1 MTASKEQ
8 TLHTTTSMALVPKA
22 SARSQGKHV
31 ELLSTKLCIPASR
44 PTLVSRDGLIA
55 KLNNGLRRGCQ
66 LVLVTA
72 PAGAGKTTLL
82 SSWLRQLSALPTAG
96 SDSAPSQPS
105 LGLAWL
111 TLDRDD
117 NQPARFWAYLIGAL
131 QTIDASLGVEAQR
144 LLIAPQRSPMRAVLS
159 TLLNDLAAYPAP
171 IVLVVDDFELITAS
185 AIHKGLV
192 FIAEHAP
199 AQLHVVLS
207 SRGEPALPLA
217 RLRAHGQLAELRG
230 NELAF
235 TIDETAA
242 FLSGMTGMAWRDAD
256 VWALHARTEG
266 WVAGL
271 QIAGL
276 ELQKLLADAP
286 AACAG
291 RQIALFMESF
301 SGHHQDIRDFL
312 EMEVLKHQPQRL
324 QAFLMQT
331 SILERLSGPL
341 CDAVAEQTDGQELLE
356 QLVKA
361 NLFIVP
367 CDGAGA
373 IPWHRYQRMFAE
385 MLRARLYQGPPGL
398 VAQLHRRAAQWYADH
413 GDRDAASQHQQR
425 ADILAAQLDS
435 EWPVALLPADAAA
448 IVVGGSA
455 ADRLASGPDLAIE
468 EVAWLDRAEELPLA
482 EQLTERELAILTLM
496 AEGLS
501 YMQIANQLVIGLNT
515 VRFHVK
521 NMYGKLDVHQRTQ
534 AITRAKKLRILL
546 P

>member
-8 TLHTTTSMALVPKA
+8 TLHTMTSMALVPKA
-22 SARSQGKHV
+22 AARSRDKYV

-44 PTLVSRDGLIA
+44 PTLVARDGLLA
-55 KLNNGLRRGCQ
+55 KLNNALRRGCQ

-82 SSWLRQLSALPTAG
+82 SSWLRQLSAQPTAA
-96 SDSAPSQPS
+96 SDSAPSRPA

-131 QTIDASLGVEAQR
+131 QTIGASLGLEAQR
-144 LLIAPQRSPMRAVLS
+144 LLVAPQRSPMRAILS

-207 SRGEPALPLA
+207 SRGEPPLPLA
-217 RLRAHGQLAELRG
+217 RLRAHDQLAELRG

-242 FLSGMTGMAWRDAD
+242 FLSGMTGTAWRDAD

-266 WVAGL
+266 WIAGL

-286 AACAG
+286 ADCVG
-291 RQIALFMESF
+291 RQIALFIESF

-341 CDAVAEQTDGQELLE
+341 CDAVAEQTGGQELLE

-367 CDGAGA
+367 CDGAIA
-373 IPWHRYQRMFAE
+373 WHRYQRMFAE
-385 MLRARLYQGPPGL
+385 MLRARLYQDQPGL
-398 VAQLHRRAAQWYADH
+398 AALLHRRAAQWYADH

-425 ADILAAQLDS
+425 ADILASQLDPHWS
-435 EWPVALLPADAAA
+435 VALLPAGGAA
-448 IVVGGSA
+448 IAVGGSA
-455 ADRLASGPDLAIE
+455 AERLASEHVLAIE
-468 EVAWLDRAEELPLA
+468 DAARLDCAEELPLA

-521 NMYGKLDVHQRTQ
+521 NMYGKLDVHQRAQ
-534 AITRAKKLRILL
+534 AIARAKKLHLLL